1 MQEWL
6 QSLPEW
12 TRYTLIK
19 TENSSITV
27 ASIFLF
33 VFLIILLFVLTKL
46 FQKFIENRILTRTKA
61 DLGARRAI
69 SSIIYYIILFVGIIV
84 IVQNTAIDLS
94 GFSMLAGAIGIG
106 VGFGLQNIV
115 SNFIAG
121 IIILFERPIKIGDRI
136 EVNKIE
142 GDVTHIGA
150 RSTHVL
156 SNNNITIIVPNSKFI
171 TESVVNWTAQ
181 NRLVR
186 FCIPV
191 TVANGADAR
200 LVEQLLI
207 DVAKENSDVVKNP
220 EPGVRLMR
228 FSDHGLDF
236 ELRAWST
243 TLVHRKSRLFS
254 ALNFGI
260 YDKFNKHGI
269 EFPNSQHDIY
279 IKTPKN
285 LSELTAML
293 SLKENEGEGG
303 S

>member
-19 TENSSITV
+19 TDNSSITV

-33 VFLIILLFVLTKL
+33 VFLIVLLFVVTKL
-46 FQKFIENRILTRTKA
+46 FQKFVENRILIRTKA

-69 SSIIYYIILFVGIIV
+69 SSIIYYVVLFIGILV

-171 TESVVNWTAQ
+171 TESVINWTAHD
-181 NRLVR
+181 RMVR

-191 TVANGADAR
+191 TVANGSDAR
-200 LVEQLLI
+200 LVEKLLI
-207 DVAKENSDVVKNP
+207 EVAQENPDVVKNP

-228 FSDHGLDF
+228 FSDRGLDF

-243 TLVHRKSRLFS
+243 SLVHRKGRLFS
-254 ALNFGI
+254 ALNFAI
-260 YDKFNKHGI
+260 YDKFNEQGI
-269 EFPNSQHDIY
+269 EFPNSQHDVY
-279 IKTPKN
+279 IR
-285 LSELTAML
+285 SQEDA
-293 SLKENEGEGG
+293 G